1 MFNLVIIMQ
10 TINIGDIVARKSYG
24 SDILFKVVAKEEIEN
39 KTNYILKG
47 ICYRLEAD
55 ALESDLILQSEKRV
69 REYTRNTLVQ
79 AKNYRTPTH
88 KHRRKFINQM
98 RQNFMTNCKILH
110 VDGDESYLKLCL
122 EQYKKNNINAV
133 GVFVPEKEQPNEIL
147 RLLKKHKPDI
157 LVLTGHDGVIK
168 SKNGYNDIS
177 NYRTSK
183 YFIDAVKIARDYEKN
198 MDDLVIFAGACQSM
212 YINIIKAG
220 ANFASSPFRVLIH
233 ALDPVFICRLIATSS
248 VDKIISP
255 EEIINATITGQKGI
269 GGIQTRGKKRYGY
282 PIDNF
287 TTLKID

>member
-1 MFNLVIIMQ
+1 MQ
-10 TINIGDIVARKSYG
+10 NINIGDIVARKSYG
-24 SDILFKVVAKEEIEN
+24 LDILFKVVAKEEIDN
-39 KTNYILKG
+39 KTNYLLKG

-55 ALESDLILQSEKRV
+55 ALENDLILQSREKV
-69 REYTRNTLVQ
+69 NEYTRNTLVQ
-79 AKNYRTPTH
+79 AKNCLRTN
-88 KHRRKFINQM
+88 RRQRKRFINSS
-98 RQNFMTNCKILH
+98 RQNFITNCKILH

-122 EQYKKNNINAV
+122 EQYKKHNLNAV
-133 GVFVPEKEQPNEIL
+133 GVYVPEKDQPNEIL

-157 LVLTGHDGVIK
+157 LILTGHDGVIK
-168 SKNGYNDIS
+168 SKNGYSDMS

-183 YFIDAVKIARDYEKN
+183 YFVESVKVAREYEKN

-233 ALDPVFICRLIATSS
+233 ALDPVFICKLIATSS

-287 TTLKID
+287 SPLGS

>member
-1 MFNLVIIMQ
+1 
-10 TINIGDIVARKSYG
+10 
-24 SDILFKVVAKEEIEN
+24 
-39 KTNYILKG
+39 
-47 ICYRLEAD
+47 
-55 ALESDLILQSEKRV
+55 
-69 REYTRNTLVQ
+69 
-79 AKNYRTPTH
+79 
-88 KHRRKFINQM
+88 
-98 RQNFMTNCKILH
+98 MTNCKILH

-168 SKNGYNDIS
+168 SKNGYSDLS

-183 YFIDAVKIARDYEKN
+183 YFIDAVKVAREYEKN

-233 ALDPVFICRLIATSS
+233 ALDPVFICKLIATSG

-282 PIDNF
+282 PTDNF
-287 TTLKID
+287 TPN

>member
-1 MFNLVIIMQ
+1 MQ

-39 KTNYILKG
+39 KTNYLLKG

-55 ALESDLILQSEKRV
+55 ALENDLVLQSSERV
-69 REYTRNTLVQ
+69 SEYTRSTLVQ
-79 AKNYRTPTH
+79 AKNCFRFNN
-88 KHRRKFINQM
+88 KRKRRSVTKT
-98 RQNFMTNCKILH
+98 RQNFITNCKILH

-122 EQYKKNNINAV
+122 EQYKKNNMNAV
-133 GVFVPEKEQPNEIL
+133 GVFVPEKDQPNEIL

-168 SKNGYNDIS
+168 SKNGYKDLS

-183 YFIDAVKIARDYEKN
+183 YFIDAVKVAREYEKN

-233 ALDPVFICRLIATSS
+233 ALDPVFICKLIATSS

-255 EEIINATITGQKGI
+255 EEIVNATITGQKGI

-282 PIDNF
+282 PTDSFSPSFN
-287 TTLKID
+287 

>member
-1 MFNLVIIMQ
+1 MQ
-10 TINIGDIVARKSYG
+10 SINIGDIVARKSYG

-39 KTNYILKG
+39 KINYLLKG

-55 ALESDLILQSEKRV
+55 ALENDLIVQSEKRV
-69 REYTRNTLVQ
+69 SEYTRNTLVQ
-79 AKNYRTPTH
+79 AKNHLSKNRKSRKRHAYR
-88 KHRRKFINQM
+88 QAG
-98 RQNFMTNCKILH
+98 QNFMTNCKILH
-110 VDGDESYLKLCL
+110 VDGDDSYLKLCL
-122 EQYKKNNINAV
+122 EQYKKNNINAI

-168 SKNGYNDIS
+168 SKNGYSDIS

-183 YFIDAVKIARDYEKN
+183 YFIDAVKVAREYEKN

-233 ALDPVFICRLIATSS
+233 ALDPVFICKLIATSS

-282 PIDNF
+282 PVDNF
-287 TTLKID
+287 TNTKK